1 MMNSRLLKLL
11 FCSQLIVN
19 SIWPGNAMAAQT
31 EATTQKKETTMSHIT
46 GSFEV
51 KLTPQTVALGTESA
65 KLGRMSIDKEFSGEL
80 QAHSVGEMLAS
91 RSAVPGSAGY
101 VAMERVTGSLQGKKG
116 SFVLMHIGSM
126 QGTTSTLKI
135 EVVPD
140 SGTDELT
147 GLSGEMQIE
156 IKDGQHFY
164 RFDFSRPES

>member
-1 MMNSRLLKLL
+1 
-11 FCSQLIVN
+11 
-19 SIWPGNAMAAQT
+19 
-31 EATTQKKETTMSHIT
+31 MSHIT